1 MVFWSLGMK
10 WNHHLNKMEAV
21 IICMQSLHDW
31 DHSYFCVEWDW
42 EKIIDPAQRN
52 VETLQAAV
60 SPMTWCAGISANADL
75 KDTIKSMCTE
85 LFEGK
90 YADGAAF
97 CAALDALYK

>member
-42 EKIIDPAQRN
+42 EKIIQEKWA
-52 VETLQAAV
+52 LKAH
-60 SPMTWCAGISANADL
+60 NAL
-75 KDTIKSMCTE
+75 PSLRM
-85 LFEGK
+85 
-90 YADGAAF
+90 
-97 CAALDALYK
+97 